1 MRTLHLR
8 NVPDEV
14 MNRLE
19 RLARAA
25 STSVT
30 AVAIR
35 ELDAATRR
43 VDNASLV
50 ATLPDL
56 EISAE
61 AIVGSVRRRSKVI
74 VLDASAAVSALLSNH
89 GQARRY
95 LADDL
100 IHAPHLVIEVLSALR
115 RQVNA
120 GRLTADHAHQ
130 GDDRVKENRAHPLP
144 ATPLVDR
151 PGNYETR

>member
-14 MNRLE
+14 MERLE

-43 VDNASLV
+43 VDNAALM

-56 EISAE
+56 AIPTE
-61 AIVGSVRRRSKVI
+61 AIVGSVDADRR
-74 VLDASAAVSALLSNH
+74 
-89 GQARRY
+89 
-95 LADDL
+95 
-100 IHAPHLVIEVLSALR
+100 
-115 RQVNA
+115 
-120 GRLTADHAHQ
+120 
-130 GDDRVKENRAHPLP
+130 
-144 ATPLVDR
+144 
-151 PGNYETR
+151 

>member
-8 NVPDEV
+8 NVPEDV

-43 VDNASLV
+43 VDNAALV

-56 EISAE
+56 NIPTD
-61 AIVGSVRRRSKVI
+61 AIVEHVDADRR
-74 VLDASAAVSALLSNH
+74 
-89 GQARRY
+89 
-95 LADDL
+95 
-100 IHAPHLVIEVLSALR
+100 
-115 RQVNA
+115 
-120 GRLTADHAHQ
+120 
-130 GDDRVKENRAHPLP
+130 
-144 ATPLVDR
+144 
-151 PGNYETR
+151 

>member
-8 NVPDEV
+8 NVPDDV

-43 VDNASLV
+43 VDNAALI

-56 EISAE
+56 NIAADAIAE
-61 AIVGSVRRRSKVI
+61 HIAADRR
-74 VLDASAAVSALLSNH
+74 
-89 GQARRY
+89 
-95 LADDL
+95 
-100 IHAPHLVIEVLSALR
+100 
-115 RQVNA
+115 
-120 GRLTADHAHQ
+120 
-130 GDDRVKENRAHPLP
+130 
-144 ATPLVDR
+144 
-151 PGNYETR
+151 